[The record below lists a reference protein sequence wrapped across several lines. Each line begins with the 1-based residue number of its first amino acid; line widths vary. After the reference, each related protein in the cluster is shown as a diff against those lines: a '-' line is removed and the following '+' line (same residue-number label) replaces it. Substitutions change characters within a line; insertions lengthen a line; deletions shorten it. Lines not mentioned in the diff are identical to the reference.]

1 MSDSPAPG
9 PEPSPGPDATLISSP
24 LVEVPTQS
32 SFSPQE
38 RTSAGETKP
47 LLQHNTVVD
56 VGSQLG
62 PYQLVAK
69 LGEGGMGA
77 VYKAR
82 HVKLGKF
89 VAMKILPQHVMS
101 RPDALAR
108 FEREMLA
115 VGTLSHPNVVQA
127 HDAGEFNGVHY
138 LSMEY
143 VEGQDLQELVKTKG
157 PVSVVNACKA
167 IRQAA
172 QGLAAA
178 HKMGLVHRDIKPS
191 NLFVTKQT
199 GQIKIL
205 DMGLALLSQEE
216 VPAALTSTG
225 QCFGTPDYMAPEQ
238 WNDAHT
244 CDGRADLYS
253 LGCTLF
259 FLLVGHPPY
268 HSGTHRSAANKMK
281 GHVIDP
287 IPDLRSARQDI
298 PDGVDA
304 IYRKLLAKEP
314 KDRFVSA
321 AALAEALAPFTK
333 PALAAPRE
341 ESRTTN
347 SSATPAD
354 SDQTQPHA
362 VRLPDSSDAPPNATI
377 PGSEVPAKTLADT
390 ATWKP
395 TPATSQGAAM
405 PQMLVEPPDTTREHQ
420 AEPGQFDW
428 LNTPVA
434 GSTGSLRSARKRERR
449 WLTLV
454 VGLGVVGLIALAAAY
469 VIRVQTPHGEL
480 VIQSEIAGIAVK
492 ITSDGEEVVKDWK
505 IVKGDDNKQL
515 IRTGKIEIELP
526 AELSGEF
533 TVTPNAVTLL
543 KGKQEIVKIER
554 KEFRPR
560 SVKSSPPHVAL
571 TADSTELT
579 GPALDRQV
587 AEWALKQ
594 GWKCY
599 IGDWESAKNVWLNPG
614 DVLPRGPIGLYV
626 VQGNETMKNA
636 DLETLAGLQQITEL
650 NLVNPGVDDGAIPYI
665 ARLKSLHAISCY
677 QTSIR
682 TSALTKL
689 HDLPFLTGLTI
700 RGEQVDDKWAFLG
713 SLDSLWSLR
722 ISGFVPGSHDLEA
735 WAKFPQLHSVGLDS
749 IEIIDATIL
758 AEFQRKHPGCRIV
771 AEQPQPQVLGV
782 DPVQQVILQLLPK
795 GIEFELL
802 LNNQSERRRVTRDAS
817 NVPPAGQYF
826 YLNNVHFPRE
836 LPLTKEDLLPLANC
850 HFDTLYVQGRKQADD
865 LLRSL
870 PPRLAVYEY
879 NLSDSDL
886 TDEGLKRLH
895 GISWL
900 KDLHVTNTRVTENGV
915 KEFHAKNPHTEITSD
930 FGLFKHNWSGLKPS
944 AKSMVD
950 QTASPSLPAELNSRP
965 VFMNNRKTAEWVL
978 GRGGEL
984 IIEPG
989 WSKVRTLAELPK
1001 TPFVIR
1007 DLWLLQGSKA
1017 ENLELEMLKQVSHL
1031 RDFTFGGLNLTDGL
1045 LPVLRE
1051 MPRLWTLVIE
1061 SPEMR
1066 TSKMDFA
1073 KPWNSLVYFSC
1084 WHESVDDNWQF
1095 VERCPSL
1102 QHIKTSGTAEQLP
1115 DLTRL
1120 GGFPQLRRL
1129 WLHDAMTVSE
1139 QTVMAMHAKNPH
1151 LRIVVGNGPSL
1162 KVIGRDPVR
1171 EAMLALLGQ
1180 GVKLRATN
1188 LHTGAADVEMSTDKL
1203 NDATPWEVGIIDV
1216 EDTTRC
1222 TEETRQ
1228 HLAPLATGY
1237 HYMTLHTWRNS
1248 DADEWARSLSQNRLI
1263 WAYFATESKL
1273 TDAGLAHL
1281 HHMIDIRTLNVVG
1294 TSVTR
1299 AGLERFRR
1307 VHPTCTIESDF
1318 GKWEPDFEAVPEPL
1332 APAPSNPAAA
1342 TSSVDR
1348 RAAAWVLAH
1357 GGSCMIVGVES
1368 QKNASLKPGDELP
1381 KGPISLVVVTGA
1393 ATMKNT
1399 DLENLAGLENITR
1412 LYLAYSSV
1420 DNDAIPQVARLKS
1433 LLAITCNQT
1442 SIRSTALTEA
1452 RPLPFLTELGIG
1464 RDQVDDNWAFLGSLD
1479 AMWTLSYSPFVP
1491 GPQEFA
1497 AWAKYPQLH
1506 TIVSY
1511 TGTIDPVEA
1520 AAVAEL
1526 QRKHPTLRII
1536 VGLADQSRRVLGTD
1550 PVRRTILEL
1559 LPKGIEFGIHNDN
1572 FTEAR
1577 RVTRDAP
1584 NVPPEGEYFY
1594 FSDVHLP
1601 RELPLTQ
1608 DDLQPLGHCNFD
1620 TLYAN
1625 GRTQADAL
1633 LKVLPPR
1640 LAVYDYNLSDSD
1652 VTDEGLKH
1660 LHGISWLKQLV
1671 ITKTRVTEDG
1681 VKEFHSK
1688 NPHCHITSDFG
1699 YVAPNWSAPKPSR
1712 TWKDN

>member
-56 VGSQLG
+56 VGSPWG
-62 PYQLVAK
+62 PYPWVAK
-69 LGEGGMGA
+69 WGAGGRGA

-115 VGTLSHPNVVQA
+115 VGALSHPNVVQA

-244 CDGRADLYS
+244 CDARADLYS

-268 HSGTHRSAANKMK
+268 HSETHRTAANKMK

-314 KDRFVSA
+314 KDRFASA
-321 AALAEALAPFTK
+321 AELAEALAPFTK
-333 PALAAPRE
+333 PAVTAPRE

-347 SSATPAD
+347 SSAKPAD
-354 SDQTQPHA
+354 SDQTQPHPA
-362 VRLPDSSDAPPNATI
+362 RLPDSGDAPPNATVA
-377 PGSEVPAKTLADT
+377 GSEVPAKTLADT

-395 TPATSQGAAM
+395 TPAPSQGVSM
-405 PQMLVEPPDTTREHQ
+405 PQMLVEPPNTTREHQ
-420 AEPGQFDW
+420 TESGQFDW
-428 LNTPVA
+428 LSTPVA
-434 GSTGSLRSARKRERR
+434 STTGSSRSSRKRNRR
-449 WLTLV
+449 WSPLV
-454 VGLGVVGLIALAAAY
+454 VGLGVVGLIVLAAAY
-469 VIRVQTPHGEL
+469 VIRVQTPQGEL
-480 VIQSEIAGIAVK
+480 VIQSDVAGIAVK
-492 ITSDGEEVVKDWK
+492 ITSDGKEVVKDWK
-505 IVKGDDNKQL
+505 IVKGDNNKQL

-526 AELSGEF
+526 AELAGEF
-533 TVTPNAVTLL
+533 TVTPNAVTLV

-554 KEFRPR
+554 KELPPR
-560 SVKSSPPHVAL
+560 TATNSPPHVAL
-571 TADSTELT
+571 TADTTVLT
-579 GPALDRQV
+579 GAALDRQV

-594 GWKCY
+594 GWKCF
-599 IGDWESAKNVWLNPG
+599 IGDLDSVKNVWLNPG
-614 DVLPRGPIGLYV
+614 DALPPGPIHLYV
-626 VQGNETMKNA
+626 VHGNETMKNA
-636 DLETLAGLQQITEL
+636 DLQKLAGLQQITEL
-650 NLVNPGVDDGAIPYI
+650 NLVSSGVDDGAIPYI
-665 ARLKSLHAISCY
+665 TRLKSLHAISCY

-682 TSALTKL
+682 TSALSKL
-689 HDLPFLTGLTI
+689 HDLPFLTQLTI
-700 RGEQVDDKWAFLG
+700 RGEQVDDKWEFLA

-722 ISGFVPGSHDLEA
+722 VSGFVPGSHDFEA
-735 WAKFPQLHSVGLDS
+735 WAKFPQLHSVSLDS
-749 IEIIDATIL
+749 TEPIDATLL

-782 DPVQQVILQLLPK
+782 DPVRQVILQLLPK

-836 LPLTKEDLLPLANC
+836 LPLTKDDLLPLANC

-886 TDEGLKRLH
+886 TDEGLKQLY

-900 KDLHVTNTRVTENGV
+900 KDLIVTNTRVTEGGV

-1017 ENLELEMLKQVSHL
+1017 DNLELEMFKQVSHL
-1031 RDFTFGGLNLTDGL
+1031 RDFSMSAQRPTDGL
-1045 LPVLRE
+1045 LPVLQE
-1051 MPRLWTLVIE
+1051 LPRLWQLQIE
-1061 SPEMR
+1061 SVEMR
-1066 TSKMDFA
+1066 TSRMDFT
-1073 KPWNSLVYFSC
+1073 KPWNSLVYFYC
-1084 WHESVDDNWQF
+1084 WHECVDDNWQF

-1102 QHIKTSGTAEQLP
+1102 QHLRVSGTADQLP

-1120 GGFPQLRRL
+1120 SDFPQLRRL
-1129 WLHDAMTVSE
+1129 WLHDAATVSE

-1162 KVIGRDPVR
+1162 KVLGRDPVR
-1171 EAMLALLGQ
+1171 DATLALVGK
-1180 GVKLRATN
+1180 GVKLHATN
-1188 LHTGAADVEMSTDKL
+1188 MQTGATDVEMSAD
-1203 NDATPWEVGIIDV
+1203 NVNVPTPWLISWFSV
-1216 EDTTRC
+1216 EDTTLC
-1222 TEETRQ
+1222 TEEIQR
-1228 HLAPLATGY
+1228 HLPPLASGEY
-1237 HYMTLHTWRNS
+1237 LTLQMWHNP
-1248 DADEWARSLSQNRLI
+1248 DADEWARSLSQYRLI
-1263 WAYFATESKL
+1263 WSYLAHESKL

-1281 HHMIDIRTLNVVG
+1281 HHVIDIRNLNVVG
-1294 TSVTR
+1294 TNVTR

-1332 APAPSNPAAA
+1332 APAPAIPAAA

-1348 RAAAWVLAH
+1348 QAAEWVLAH
-1357 GGSCMIVGVES
+1357 GGSCMIADVES
-1368 QKNASLKPGDELP
+1368 QKYVTLKPGDELP
-1381 KGPISLVVVTGA
+1381 KGPIYLQVVTGA
-1393 ATMKNT
+1393 ETMKNS
-1399 DLENLAGLENITR
+1399 DLENLAELQNITR
-1412 LYLAYSSV
+1412 LNLAYTGV
-1420 DNDAIPQVARLKS
+1420 DNDAIPHVARLKS
-1433 LLAITCNQT
+1433 LLAINCNQT
-1442 SIRSTALTEA
+1442 SLRSSSLTEA

-1464 RDQVDDNWAFLGSLD
+1464 RDQVDDDWAFLGSLD
-1479 AMWTLSYSPFVP
+1479 ALWTLSYSPFVP
-1491 GPQEFA
+1491 GSQEFA

-1511 TGTIDPVEA
+1511 TGKIDPVEA

-1550 PVRRTILEL
+1550 PVRRMILEL

-1572 FTEAR
+1572 FTEPR

-1608 DDLQPLGHCNFD
+1608 DDLRPLAHCNFD

-1640 LAVYDYNLSDSD
+1640 LAVYDYNLSGSD
-1652 VTDEGLKH
+1652 LTDDGLKQ
-1660 LHGISWLKQLV
+1660 LHGIAWLKGLV

-1712 TWKDN
+1712 K